1 MKKDAKNLMDT
12 LTSVGECNYGKEELS
27 RLLRCTNP
35 ITQKEAAISIA
46 YIVKNKQLLY
56 NFLNEGNALSILL
69 DIILSKKQ
77 DEFPVQAIDALTCMA
92 RNSLGIHVPSIDSV
106 NSIDTYEPYI
116 DNKDESLHSDC
127 DIRFVVHS
135 TPTKRDN
142 SAPVFVEFNKAL
154 LCSISEVFNTMLN
167 SDFREGNEG
176 EIHLRTYS
184 AVGLRY
190 FLNLIVRH
198 SLEHKMNLPSADQS
212 HLLLEAFEMSRVY
225 IIPELENQILDM
237 LILRLNDSNCLHV
250 FEWSM
255 RNYHQELSEN
265 VVNYYLCCTLESK
278 NKLALFHTAD
288 YSDYSTQWFEII
300 LQIIYTKSR
309 VVNF

>member
-1 MKKDAKNLMDT
+1 MDT

-27 RLLRCTNP
+27 RLLRCNNP
-35 ITQKEAAISIA
+35 LTQKEAAISIA

-56 NFLNEGNALSILL
+56 NFLNDGNALSILL
-69 DIILSKKQ
+69 NIILCKKQ
-77 DEFPVQAIDALTCMA
+77 DKFTTQAIDALTCMA
-92 RNSLGIHVPSIDSV
+92 SNTLGIHAPSIDCTDL
-106 NSIDTYEPYI
+106 IDTYDPYV
-116 DNKDESLHSDC
+116 DNEDESLHSVC
-127 DIRFVVHS
+127 DIRFVVH
-135 TPTKRDN
+135 T
-142 SAPVFVEFNKAL
+142 APPENENNEQKNTDPIFVKFNKAL

-184 AVGLRY
+184 AMGLRY

-198 SLEHKMNLPSADQS
+198 SLEHKANLPPIDQS
-212 HLLLEAFEMSRVY
+212 YILLEAFEMSRVY
-225 IIPELENQILDM
+225 IIPALEKIILD
-237 LILRLNDSNCLHV
+237 LLVLRLNDSNCLKI

-255 RNYHQELSEN
+255 RNYHQELSEI
-265 VVNYYLCCTLESK
+265 VVNYYLCCPLDSK

-288 YSDYSTQWFEII
+288 YSDFSTQWFEII
-300 LQIIYTKSR
+300 LHIIYTKCR